1 MIQHETMLSRIKSS
15 GCQVDV
21 IEAISKCIDHQDY
34 HKLICILKKFECYL
48 RQQIDK
54 DFELIDCIDCF
65 IYKIEKYDK
74 KAS

>member
-1 MIQHETMLSRIKSS
+1 MIQHETLLSRIKSS
-15 GCQVDV
+15 GCQEEV
-21 IEAISKCIDHQDY
+21 IEAISNCIDHQDY
-34 HKLICILKKFECYL
+34 HKLICILKKIANHL

-54 DFELIDCIDCF
+54 DFERIDCIDCF

>member
-1 MIQHETMLSRIKSS
+1 MIQHETLLSRIKSS
-15 GCQVDV
+15 GCQEDM
-21 IEAISKCIDHQDY
+21 IEAISNCIDHQDY
-34 HKLICILKKFECYL
+34 HMLICILKKIAGYL